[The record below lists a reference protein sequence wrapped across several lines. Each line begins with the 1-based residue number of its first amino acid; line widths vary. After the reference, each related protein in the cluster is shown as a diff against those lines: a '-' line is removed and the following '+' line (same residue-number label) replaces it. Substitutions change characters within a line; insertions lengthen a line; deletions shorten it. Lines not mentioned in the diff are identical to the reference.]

1 MRKIAAASL
10 CLAVFAHPLSAL
22 ACNSPRDVAAL
33 KTAALQQRLMVAA
46 LTCKSTTAYNRFVL
60 AHRAELQRSDADLK
74 AYFVA
79 QGGERGE
86 AAYDTYKTKV
96 ANLAAHGPAIDARA
110 FCASTAEEFD
120 ALSASS
126 EGLMHALA
134 AERMPAN
141 VCKAPVLT
149 AAAQSPA
156 QKAPVAVKAPAI
168 VKMAKAEEVAGIG
181 GAMPA
186 MPYSAAPPPMARMV
200 REAEPIDPSDI
211 LPPESYA
218 EEAVEL
224 ADDYVSPRLAAGP
237 ERRGDAYD
245 DYAPPRLAYAPA
257 RQDDVRRNAGYDEY
271 APAAPRLAREARRG
285 ERYWYYRSLYARPRT
300 YRD

>member
-1 MRKIAAASL
+1 MNKIATVSL

-74 AYFVA
+74 AYFIA
-79 QGGERGE
+79 QGGESGE

-110 FCASTAEEFD
+110 FCASTTEEFD

-141 VCKAPVLT
+141 VCRAPVVT
-149 AAAQSPA
+149 AAAQMPA
-156 QKAPVAVKAPAI
+156 ARKAPAA
-168 VKMAKAEEVAGIG
+168 VKVAKAEEVAGIAA
-181 GAMPA
+181 AMPA
-186 MPYSAAPPPMARMV
+186 MPYSAAPPPMARLV
-200 REAEPIDPSDI
+200 REAEPIDPADI
-211 LPPESYA
+211 VPPESYA
-218 EEAVEL
+218 EEAAEP
-224 ADDYVSPRLAAGP
+224 ADAYVSPRLAAAP
-237 ERRGDAYD
+237 ERDAYD
-245 DYAPPRLAYAPA
+245 DYAPPRLAYAPPS
-257 RQDDVRRNAGYDEY
+257 QDRERGYDDY
-271 APAAPRLAREARRG
+271 APAAPRFARDARRG
-285 ERYWYYRSLYARPRT
+285 ERYWYYRSLYARPRSW
-300 YRD
+300 RD

>member
-1 MRKIAAASL
+1 MNKIATVSL

-110 FCASTAEEFD
+110 FCASTADEFD
-120 ALSASS
+120 ALSASP

-149 AAAQSPA
+149 AAAQMPA
-156 QKAPVAVKAPAI
+156 LKAPAA
-168 VKMAKAEEVAGIG
+168 KAAKAEEVAGIG

-200 REAEPIDPSDI
+200 REAEPIDPADI
-211 LPPESYA
+211 VPPESYA
-218 EEAVEL
+218 EEAAEP
-224 ADDYVSPRLAAGP
+224 ADDYTPPRLAAAAEP
-237 ERRGDAYD
+237 RGDAYD

-257 RQDDVRRNAGYDEY
+257 RRDAGSYDEY
-271 APAAPRLAREARRG
+271 APPTPRSAPAARRG
-285 ERYWYYRSLYARPRT
+285 ERYWYYRSLYARPR